1 MTAPA
6 PATRD
11 LDGVAIPKPGTFVI
25 DPAHTTVGFVARHLM
40 VSKVRGSFTEVSGAV
55 LVAEDPFKSSV
66 EVTIGAGS
74 INTGNAD
81 RDVHLRSADFLDAER
96 FPSLTFRSLHVLKQS
111 GAEFELV
118 GELTIRDVTQQVTL
132 EVEFEG
138 VAQSPW
144 GQEVVGFTAT
154 TEIDR
159 EDFGITWNQAL
170 ETGGVLVSKK
180 IKIEIS
186 AEAVR
191 QAE

>member
-11 LDGVAIPKPGTFVI
+11 FDGVAIPKPGTFAI
-25 DPAHTTVGFVARHLM
+25 DPAHTTVGFTARHLM
-40 VSKVRGSFTEVSGAV
+40 VSKVRGSFTD
-55 LVAEDPFKSSV
+55 VAGTIVIGEDPAKSTA
-66 EVTIGAGS
+66 EATISAAS
-74 INTGNAD
+74 INTANAD
-81 RDVHLRSADFLDAER
+81 RDAHLRSPDFLDAEHY
-96 FPSLTFRSLHVLKQS
+96 PTLTFRSQDILKQS
-111 GAEFELV
+111 GAEFELA
-118 GELTIRDVTQQVTL
+118 GELTIRQVTKPVTL

-144 GQEVVGFTAT
+144 GQEVIGFTVT

-180 IKIEIS
+180 IKIEIGL
-186 AEAVR
+186 EAVR